1 MHQPRFAASLRPK
14 PADATSL
21 TLMEGIRAH
30 REEAWTRLLYLY
42 TPLVHHWCHRWGVRG
57 EDAEDIVQEVFQA
70 VALGMRTFRYER
82 SGDTFRGWLRG
93 ITRNKLLD
101 TYRRLGQGSSPAT
114 GGADSY
120 RMFLEVPDPGLGD
133 GDDASDLEVA
143 GILRRALEMV
153 RGEFEER
160 SWQAFWRA
168 AVEGHAPADIAM
180 DLGVSPAAVRQSKS
194 RILRRLKE
202 VMGEIPPA
210 FRAHHAAHS

>member
-1 MHQPRFAASLRPK
+1 MHQPKFTPGVRAK
-14 PADATSL
+14 PADPTSL

-30 REEAWTRLLYLY
+30 REEAWARLIILY

-57 EDAEDIVQEVFQA
+57 EDAEDVVQEVFQA

-101 TYRRLGQGSSPAT
+101 TYRRIGQGSSPAQ
-114 GGADSY
+114 GGADAY
-120 RMFLEVPDPGLGD
+120 RMFLEVPAPGLGD
-133 GDDASDLEVA
+133 AEESSDFDVE

-153 RGEFEER
+153 RGEFEDR

-168 AVEGHAPADIAM
+168 AVEGHAPAEIAI

-202 VMGEIPPA
+202 VMGEIPPSL
-210 FRAHHAAHS
+210 RSHRPAHS